1 MAMGSIFPS
10 ISIALLDFGS
20 RISLV
25 GSVNYGTMMVNTIR
39 DSLNMDCLMAKDA
52 LLINQL
58 DNPTRENG
66 KMAKDK
72 AKASSSRTISDTKE
86 NSKEIKL
93 LALVLF

>member
-1 MAMGSIFPS
+1 MALGSIFPS
-10 ISIALLDFGS
+10 ISIAILDFGS

-25 GSVNYGTMMVNTIR
+25 GSVNYGIMMVNIIR
-39 DSLNMDCLMAKDA
+39 DNLNMDCLMAKDA